1 MKKTLLLAL
10 LLTSLFIFACG
21 GEKEKASLLNVIDSK
36 LGLMMDG
43 GEIKEGYKFAP
54 TDKNFLLDLEI
65 ENTGKKEL
73 LIEAVWQYREV
84 GAFRQIVNTVR
95 KVDPG
100 ISNLEFPF
108 QSNIDMYRGEYL
120 VEIYF
125 EGELIAAHRFWVL
138 TEAKASDPAIDIY
151 ELTKCS
157 VKANDDLCLA
167 EPICE
172 PLYLDVE
179 GREEQLE
186 VCEPRTARTE

>member
-1 MKKTLLLAL
+1 MKKTLLTIL
-10 LLTSLFIFACG
+10 LLTPLLIFGCG
-21 GEKEKASLLNVIDSK
+21 GEKEKAPLLKVIDSK

-43 GEIKEGYKFAP
+43 GGIKEGYKFVP
-54 TDKNFLLDLEI
+54 SDKNFLLDLEI
-65 ENTGKKEL
+65 ENTGKEEL
-73 LIEAVWQYREV
+73 LIEAVWQYRETGV
-84 GAFRQIVNTVR
+84 FRQIVSTVR

-100 ISNLEFPF
+100 VSNLEFPF

-120 VEIYF
+120 VEVYF

-138 TEAKASDPAIDIY
+138 TEAKASNPAIDIY

-172 PLYLDVE
+172 PLYIEVE
-179 GREEQLE
+179 GSDEPLE
-186 VCEPRTARTE
+186 VCEARTA